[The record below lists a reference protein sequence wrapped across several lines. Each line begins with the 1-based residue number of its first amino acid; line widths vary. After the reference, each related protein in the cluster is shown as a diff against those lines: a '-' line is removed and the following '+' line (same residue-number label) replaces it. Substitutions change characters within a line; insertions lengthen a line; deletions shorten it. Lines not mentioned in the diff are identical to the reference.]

1 VSVVSEVRQFLTDFI
16 TDEFDVPAT
25 EVHDHTE
32 LIGDLGFDSLAFA
45 SSVSEI
51 RHRFD
56 VVLSV
61 DDILECRTLGSLA
74 GLVESR
80 RPATAGAA
88 MPAETIAEDP

>member
-1 VSVVSEVRQFLTDFI
+1 MSEVRQFLTDFI
-16 TDEFDVPAT
+16 ADELDVPAA

-45 SSVSEI
+45 SSVSAI

-88 MPAETIAEDP
+88 MPAETLAGDP